1 MKMPTR
7 LALLVILASSSASP
21 LVLNTL
27 AQTTAVKAAP
37 QMLHIDAPYAQK
49 LILEAKVAHSELKK
63 IGLHAIAPGETQYA
77 IIANAIPSKIG
88 KVSSAA
94 DLTVI
99 TSDSSK
105 VYLHAEE
112 GGFFDLGLPMWDAEK
127 RPIGMIV
134 MEVPY
139 KNAATKDEA
148 LSMGS
153 KIRDEIAAKIPSYAT
168 LFQPAS

>member
-1 MKMPTR
+1 MQMPAR
-7 LALLVILASSSASP
+7 LALLVLLAASAPSAP
-21 LVLNTL
+21 LLM
-27 AQTTAVKAAP
+27 AQTPAVKAAP

-49 LILEAKVAHSELKK
+49 LILETTAAHPELKK
-63 IGLHAIAPGETQYA
+63 IGMHAIAPGQTQYA
-77 IIANAIPSKIG
+77 IIASPITSKIG

-105 VYLHAEE
+105 VYPHAEE
-112 GGFFDLGLPMWDAEK
+112 GGFFDLGLPLWDAEK
-127 RPIGMIV
+127 RPIGMMV
-134 MEVPY
+134 MEIPY
-139 KNAATKDEA
+139 KKAATKEEA

-153 KIRDEIAAKIPSYAT
+153 KIRDEIAAKIPSYAA